1 MLSQARTSLVQNV
14 LIDAPVMHMKLSDP
28 QRSVD
33 TTTLLHST
41 GRVAKGRT
49 DLLAPRLDFR
59 HLSSHI
65 SQRKPGYYLVLLRS
79 EIRHRSLREKPAV
92 TE

>member
-1 MLSQARTSLVQNV
+1 
-14 LIDAPVMHMKLSDP
+14 MHRIIGDP

-41 GRVAKGRT
+41 GGRVANR
-49 DLLAPRLDFR
+49 APDPLTLRVDFR

-65 SQRKPGYYLVLLRS
+65 SQRKPGYYLILLRR
-79 EIRHRSLREKPAV
+79 ELRHRSLRDKPAV